1 MPNFAQLYSDVSSTI
16 VVDSSNA
23 ALAAI
28 FPEWVLSAEGR
39 IVRELNLVAANVRD
53 SSASTTAG
61 SRNFNLPTSLG
72 TFLIVSDINVITPAS
87 TAPES
92 GTRNRL
98 TPASLAVLD
107 WTYPSSTGSTVP
119 TQFAYATQDTYIS
132 PAQSQIVFGPWPDAT
147 YRVEVVGVIQPA
159 GLTST
164 NTTTWLSV
172 NLYDVLFKAVMVEA
186 TAWQM
191 NYGASGA
198 DNPQQATTW
207 EAAYKTAVTSAGT
220 WQARARFASG
230 SWTAQ
235 PIEPNALPQRG

>member
-1 MPNFAQLYSDVSSTI
+1 MPNYNQLLADVSSTV
-16 VVDSSNA
+16 VVDANNA
-23 ALAAI
+23 PFLAI
-28 FPEWVLSAEGR
+28 FPEWILAAEAR

-53 SSASTTAG
+53 STASTTAG
-61 SRNFNLPTSLG
+61 SRNFNLPTGIG
-72 TFLIVSDINVITPAS
+72 TFLIVTDMNVITPAS

-107 WTYPSSTGSTVP
+107 WTYPSSTGAGVP
-119 TQFAYATQDTYIS
+119 TQFAYVTQDTYTS
-132 PAQSQIVFGPWPDAT
+132 PTQSQVVFAPWPDAV
-147 YRVEVVGVIQPA
+147 YRVECIGVIQPP

-172 NLYDVLFKAVMVEA
+172 NLYDVLFKAVMIEA
-186 TAWQM
+186 TAWQQ
-191 NYGASGA
+191 NFSAGA
-198 DNPQQATTW
+198 DNPGMAANWKSAYT
-207 EAAYKTAVTSAGT
+207 EAVGSAQT

-235 PIEPNALPQRG
+235 PIEPMAQPQRG